1 MKKFIITL
9 ALLTILTGCTKQAE
23 SSSAAGVEFRVDRL
37 FTHDSCTVYRFSDG
51 GIYRYFVKCEGAATS
66 STEWHESC
74 GKNCT
79 RNVDM
84 PTGYAIN
91 GL

>member
-37 FTHDSCTVYRFSDG
+37 FTHDSCTVYRFSDS
-51 GIYRYFVKCEGAATS
+51 GIYRYFVKCEGAAGLQLRGNANS
-66 STEWHESC
+66 DL
-74 GKNCT
+74 CT
-79 RNVDM
+79 
-84 PTGYAIN
+84 N